1 MTLSSKSRGN
11 VRSPVGRSRGGFLI
25 GLFAGLLLGLAVA
38 LGVAFYVNKTPFPFM
53 SKSGTPADAAKPQAP
68 GAPGA
73 KPPVISGL
81 PQTPAP
87 EKPKFDF
94 YKILPGGEEP
104 VSDKDLQKL
113 QAAKGQTSAGEIY
126 YLQAGSF
133 QSPVDADNQ
142 KAKLAVIG
150 LDSSIEPAN
159 VPDKGVW
166 YRVRLGPYTRV
177 DDINRVRQTLAQN
190 GIEANLV
197 KLQTPNA
204 PNKVN

>member
-1 MTLSSKSRGN
+1 MTRNGNAKSPRN
-11 VRSPVGRSRGGFLI
+11 RSGGGFLL
-25 GLFAGLLLGLAVA
+25 GLFAGLLLGLGVA

-53 SKSGTPADAAKPQAP
+53 AKSGAAIENVKAGTN
-68 GAPGA
+68 GAR
-73 KPPVISGL
+73 PPTIAGL
-81 PQTPAP
+81 PQPVVA

-104 VSDKDLQKL
+104 VSDKELQRM
-113 QAAKGQTSAGEIY
+113 QSAKTQQEAGDIY

-133 QSPVDADNQ
+133 QSPSDADNQ

-177 DDINRVRQTLAQN
+177 DDINKVRQALAQN
-190 GIEANLV
+190 GIDANLV
-197 KLQTPNA
+197 KLQTPNQ
-204 PNKVN
+204 NKVN

>member
-1 MTLSSKSRGN
+1 VTIPSKSSARAG
-11 VRSPVGRSRGGFLI
+11 SPHGRSRGGFLI
-25 GLFAGLLLGLAVA
+25 GLFAGLMLGLAVA
-38 LGVAFYVNKTPFPFM
+38 LGVAFYINKMPFPFM
-53 SKSGTPADAAKPQAP
+53 TKSGAPADAAKQPAP
-68 GAPGA
+68 GVPGA
-73 KPPVISGL
+73 KPPAIPGL
-81 PQTPAP
+81 PQTPAS
-87 EKPKFDF
+87 ERPKFDF

-113 QAAKGQTSAGEIY
+113 QGAKGQPGSGEIY

-133 QSPVDADNQ
+133 QSPADADNQ

-159 VPDKGVW
+159 VPDKGTW

-190 GIEANLV
+190 GIEASLV
-197 KLQTPNA
+197 KLQAPN
-204 PNKVN
+204 PSNKVN

>member
-1 MTLSSKSRGN
+1 MKSSTTKHAYSKAPRN
-11 VRSPVGRSRGGFLI
+11 RSGGGFLL
-25 GLFAGLLLGLAVA
+25 GLFAGLLLGLGIA

-53 SKSGTPADAAKPQAP
+53 AKSGSPAEASKTGAQDAAKPPAIA
-68 GAPGA
+68 GL
-73 KPPVISGL
+73 PPV
-81 PQTPAP
+81 A

-104 VSDKDLQKL
+104 VSDKDLQRM
-113 QAAKGQTSAGEIY
+113 QAAKSQPGAGDVY

-133 QSPVDADNQ
+133 QSPADADNQ

-150 LDSSIEPAN
+150 LDSSVEPAN

-177 DDINRVRQTLAQN
+177 DDINKVRQTLAQN
-190 GIEANLV
+190 GIDANLV
-197 KLQTPNA
+197 KLQTPNT
-204 PNKVN
+204 NKVN

>member
-1 MTLSSKSRGN
+1 MTVSSKSRTSAG
-11 VRSPVGRSRGGFLI
+11 SPHGRSRGGFLI

-38 LGVAFYVNKTPFPFM
+38 LGVVFYVNKTPFPFM
-53 SKSGTPADAAKPQAP
+53 AKPAAPADAAKAP
-68 GAPGA
+68 STGAPGA
-73 KPPVISGL
+73 KPPSISGL
-81 PQTPAP
+81 PQTPNP

-113 QAAKGQTSAGEIY
+113 QGAKGQTGAGETY

-133 QSPVDADNQ
+133 QSPADADNQ

-159 VPDKGVW
+159 VPDKGTW

-190 GIEANLV
+190 GIEASLV
-197 KLQTPNA
+197 KLQTPN
-204 PNKVN
+204 PSSKVN